1 MAKYSMRNGRRY
13 EKPVQEQQQHLEQK
27 EQTPAKNPWLDFF
40 LGFITIV
47 PFMHVRHILE
57 EGISGHKEHKVS
69 GFAFLIFMFIIGI
82 LYVITAFRA
91 GGFYWANKEIK
102 TYILGYT
109 KDASS
114 KMILGIIVVILIA
127 FITLE
132 MM

>member
-13 EKPVQEQQQHLEQK
+13 EKPVQEQQLEQK

-82 LYVITAFRA
+82 LCLVLKKVYSFFIYCFLLVIDFM
-91 GGFYWANKEIK
+91 FH
-102 TYILGYT
+102 L
-109 KDASS
+109 
-114 KMILGIIVVILIA
+114 
-127 FITLE
+127 
-132 MM
+132 